1 MILKSEKQ
9 TYRRVCV
16 DTYIRSYAYI
26 VMHICRLCIYLH
38 THTLYIHIHIHI
50 LYILERERERKASRR
65 SQGGARRGRES
76 GGRGGGEVV

>member
-38 THTLYIHIHIHI
+38 THTLYIHIHIHS
-50 LYILERERERKASRR
+50 LYILEREREREKGKQKESGR
-65 SQGGARRGRES
+65 SQKRQ
-76 GGRGGGEVV
+76 GEWW